1 MGQKHLIIVMGVSG
15 CGKSTIAK
23 YLSEQLS
30 FKYLEADD
38 YHSAANKA
46 HMESGNPLTDEM
58 RWPWIQHICQEI
70 ECHDGDIILANSGL
84 KSAHRACFI
93 ALDRITNFIH
103 LKASQET
110 IQARLE
116 LRTDH
121 FMPPELL
128 SSQFRD
134 MKHAL
139 DAEPIHCV
147 DSSATLE
154 AVKAA
159 ALDCAKNIINKTN
172 RTIEETSCG

>member
-23 YLSEQLS
+23 YLSEHLS

-58 RWPWIQHICQEI
+58 R
-70 ECHDGDIILANSGL
+70 
-84 KSAHRACFI
+84 F
-93 ALDRITNFIH
+93 H
-103 LKASQET
+103 LKASQES

-134 MKHAL
+134 MEPAL
-139 DAEPIHCV
+139 DTEPIHCV
-147 DSSATLE
+147 DSSAALE
-154 AVKAA
+154 AVKTA
-159 ALDCAKNIINKTN
+159 ALDCTQNIINKTN
-172 RTIEETSCG
+172 RTSEETSCG